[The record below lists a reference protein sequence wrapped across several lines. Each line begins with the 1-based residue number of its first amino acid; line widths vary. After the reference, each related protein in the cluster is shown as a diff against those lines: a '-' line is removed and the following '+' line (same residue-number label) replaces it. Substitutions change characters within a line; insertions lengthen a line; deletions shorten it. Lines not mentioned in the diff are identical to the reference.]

1 MSMSEDFSVPL
12 IKRQQKLKGLNVL
25 VSLEMANYGPEIV
38 VGTRRNSLGQSDR
51 LPTAATNSFIFE
63 VELVAECLQHWKM

>member
-1 MSMSEDFSVPL
+1 M
-12 IKRQQKLKGLNVL
+12 NVFGN
-25 VSLEMANYGPEIV
+25 LEMANYGPEIV
-38 VGTRRNSLGQSDR
+38 VGTGWNSLGQSDR